1 MPLPNKLIGLTLLLA
16 LVQQVHGQGN
26 AGPGIDH
33 SYKPL
38 TMKLDDKG
46 QKYIRFIMWHQMWLT
61 QTRNNPGTLDINGN
75 PAARSLDFGIRRSRV
90 LMQSQISP
98 RFLILTHFGIN
109 NQSFAGG
116 GSTAGNNYLGV
127 NTTPSN
133 AGKKPQLFMHDIW
146 TEYAVAPQ
154 KLHIGAGLHYW
165 NGVSRLSSHSTLNFM
180 TLDAPIFN
188 WYNIEATDQ
197 FARQMGI
204 YAKGQLGRWDYR
216 LHLNKPFAFGTPQ
229 AAVASPRAT
238 NVLNENWATG
248 GYINYMF
255 GDKENNVL
263 PFFVGSYLGTKKVFN
278 IGAGWYEHK
287 DATGSKDPVTGNLR
301 LHRQRNFGVDVF
313 WDQPINKKKGTAI
326 SVYSVW
332 YNYDFGPGYLRN
344 IGILNTHPTAR
355 PMNQDPKTSWTGGGN
370 AQPVIG
376 TGDIWYTQAGYLLP
390 KLKNGTAFMPY
401 AAFTY
406 KNFDRIGKA
415 SGQYDLGVNYL
426 LNGHNAKITLQYST
440 RPIYQTDGEKNP
452 IRSGSRGQAI
462 VQTHIFL

>member
-1 MPLPNKLIGLTLLLA
+1 MPSSIRHLACAALVLLA
-16 LVQQVHGQGN
+16 AKGNTQGN

-38 TMKLDDKG
+38 TMKLDEKG
-46 QKYIRFIMWHQMWLT
+46 QKYIRFILWHQMWVT
-61 QTRNNPGTLDINGN
+61 QTGNNPGTLDINGN
-75 PAARSLDFGIRRSRV
+75 PKSSNFDFGIRRSRV
-90 LMQSQISP
+90 LMQAQVSP

-109 NQSFAGG
+109 NQSFANGG
-116 GSTAGNNYLGV
+116 ATAVNNYTGI

-133 AGKKPQLFMHDIW
+133 GGKRPQLYMHDIW
-146 TEYAVAPQ
+146 TEYAIRQQ
-154 KLHIGAGLHYW
+154 KLHIGGGLHYW

-197 FARQMGI
+197 FARQLGI

-216 LHLNKPFAFGTPQ
+216 LHLNKPFAFGTAQNAINTPN
-229 AAVASPRAT
+229 AV
-238 NVLNENWATG
+238 NVLNEHWATG

-263 PFFVGSYLGTKKVFN
+263 PFFVGSYLGTKKIFN

-287 DATGSKDPVTGNLR
+287 GATASKNTTTGAISN
-301 LHRQRNFGVDVF
+301 HHQRNLGVDLF
-313 WDQPINKKKGTAI
+313 WDQPLNKKKGTAI
-326 SVYSVW
+326 SVYSVY

-344 IGILNTHPTAR
+344 IGILNTHPVAATASV
-355 PMNQDPKTSWTGGGN
+355 DPKTSWAGGGN
-370 AQPVIG
+370 LQPTIG

-401 AAFTY
+401 TTFTY

-415 SGQYDLGVNYL
+415 SGQYDVGVNYL
-426 LNGHNAKITLQYST
+426 INGHNAKLTLQYSN
-440 RPIYQTDGEKNP
+440 RPVYEVRNGTPMRN
-452 IRSGSRGQAI
+452 GSKGQA
-462 VQTHIFL
+462 VLQAHIFL